1 MYISRIVV
9 SGGDTPFITNSKSPN
24 GGVVKLI
31 SKESS
36 MISANQIGS
45 NPSVCARGKKIGTV
59 SSMIEICSM
68 NMPSNKSTAN
78 ITISIASGA
87 KSKLVAQLTS
97 PRDAPENA
105 SNWLKVA
112 EPKTIK

>member
-9 SGGDTPFITNSKSPN
+9 SGGDTPFITNNNSPN

-45 NPSVCARGKKIGTV
+45 KPSVWARGKKIGTV
-59 SSMIEICSM
+59 SSMIEICWCCQTNENSYR
-68 NMPSNKSTAN
+68 
-78 ITISIASGA
+78 ISGA
-87 KSKLVAQLTS
+87 A
-97 PRDAPENA
+97 
-105 SNWLKVA
+105 
-112 EPKTIK
+112 